1 MHNHSAII
9 GTENSPS
16 HTTHGT
22 RGHGGVRPYV
32 YLFIEG
38 GRADL

>member
-1 MHNHSAII
+1 MPIHNAEII
-9 GTENSPS
+9 IKSSPS
-16 HTTHGT
+16 HTAHGT

-32 YLFIEG
+32 NLYIEG

>member
-1 MHNHSAII
+1 MPIHNAEI
-9 GTENSPS
+9 GTEISPS
-16 HTTHGT
+16 HMAHGT

-32 YLFIEG
+32 YLYIQG